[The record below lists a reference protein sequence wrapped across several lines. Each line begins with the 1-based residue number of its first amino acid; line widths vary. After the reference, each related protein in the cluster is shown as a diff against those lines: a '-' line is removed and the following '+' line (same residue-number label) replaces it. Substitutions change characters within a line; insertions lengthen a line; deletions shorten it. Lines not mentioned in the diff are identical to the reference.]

1 MTMGERIRILREQSG
16 LTMEQLGEKIG
27 VQKSAIK
34 KYENGTVENI
44 KRSTIKTMASI
55 FGVSPSYLMFG
66 EEIEEKNAPAI
77 IPDPERDKM
86 IDLFSTLSPENQSRL
101 LDYAQVLLKA
111 QQAERDSQA

>member
-66 EEIEEKNAPAI
+66 EEIEEKTAPAI
-77 IPDPERDKM
+77 KSDPEREEFAR
-86 IDLFSTLSPENQSRL
+86 LFASLEPENRERILDLMKAL
-101 LDYAQVLLKA
+101 LAGHGSGDAPHN
-111 QQAERDSQA
+111 

>member
-16 LTMEQLGEKIG
+16 LTMEQLGERIG

-66 EEIEEKNAPAI
+66 EEIEEKTAPAI
-77 IPDPERDKM
+77 KPDPERENV
-86 IDLFSTLSPENQSRL
+86 IRLFAALTEENQRRL
-101 LDYAQVLLKA
+101 LDYAELLLQA
-111 QQAERDSQA
+111 QQVGRDSHQ

>member
-16 LTMEQLGEKIG
+16 LTMEQLGERIG

-44 KRSTIKTMASI
+44 KRSTLKTMASI

-66 EEIEEKNAPAI
+66 EEIEERSAPAVK
-77 IPDPERDKM
+77 PDPERDE
-86 IDLFSTLSPENQSRL
+86 INALFASLSEENQKRL
-101 LDYAQVLLKA
+101 LDFAQVLLKA
-111 QQAERDSQA
+111 QQAEHDSQG